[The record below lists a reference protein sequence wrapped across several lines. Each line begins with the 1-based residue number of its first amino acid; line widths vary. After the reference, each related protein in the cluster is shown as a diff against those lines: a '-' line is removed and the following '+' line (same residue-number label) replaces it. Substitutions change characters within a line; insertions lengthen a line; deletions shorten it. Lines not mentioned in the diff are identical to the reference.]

1 MLVFALKM
9 MTNTFNFLTADEQM
23 EATNGAV
30 KAQAKG
36 QWALPQNFATMY
48 QNCYVATTNQ

>member
-36 QWALPQNFATMY
+36 Q
-48 QNCYVATTNQ
+48 